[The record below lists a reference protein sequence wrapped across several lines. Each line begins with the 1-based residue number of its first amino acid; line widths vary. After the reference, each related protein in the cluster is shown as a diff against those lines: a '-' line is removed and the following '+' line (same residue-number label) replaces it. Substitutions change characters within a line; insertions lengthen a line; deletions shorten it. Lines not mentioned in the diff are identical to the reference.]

1 MPKIA
6 SKAKSAPK
14 QSRRSAAKQQS
25 DQLRNIRRRY
35 ERAAAR
41 YERQAESAG
50 SEREQRELLKAA
62 SNLREQAQQYYVKNL
77 TISDRGTAKYKADIA
92 SGVRRGYQPSLEQL
106 AGAAQTADENRKRLI
121 KNVLNSSTGDAFYA
135 ATVQLWRGTDY
146 ASRNETVVA
155 EFQKRRPDL
164 EINDVL
170 DVLDYFTKVSGID
183 YLSPEPDEEAD
194 IDSKYPRYKA
204 RIAAA
209 VIQEQLLQ

>member
-14 QSRRSAAKQQS
+14 ESRRSAAKQQS

-41 YERQAESAG
+41 YERDAENASG
-50 SEREQRELLKAA
+50 REKRKLLKAA
-62 SNLREQAQQYYVKNL
+62 SNLREQAQQYYVKNI
-77 TISDRGTAKYKADIA
+77 TIADRGSAKYKADIA
-92 SGVRRGYQPSLEQL
+92 QGVRRGYQPSLEQL
-106 AGAAQTADENRKRLI
+106 AGAAQTGDENRERLI

-135 ATVQLWRGTDY
+135 AAVQLWRGTDY
-146 ASRNETVVA
+146 ASRNETIVA

-170 DVLDYFTKVSGID
+170 DVLDYFTQASGID
-183 YLSPEPDEEAD
+183 YLEPEPDEEAG
-194 IDSKYPRYKA
+194 IDERYRVKA
-204 RIAAA
+204 RTGAAI
-209 VIQEQLLQ
+209 IQEQLLQ

>member
-6 SKAKSAPK
+6 SKVKSAPK

-41 YERQAESAG
+41 YERDAENASG
-50 SEREQRELLKAA
+50 REKRELLKAA

-106 AGAAQTADENRKRLI
+106 AGAAQTADENRERLI

-146 ASRNETVVA
+146 ASRNETIVA

-170 DVLDYFTKVSGID
+170 DVLDYFTQASGID

-194 IDSKYPRYKA
+194 IDGRYPRYKA
-204 RIAAA
+204 RIGAA
-209 VIQEQLLQ
+209 VVQEQLLQ

>member
-14 QSRRSAAKQQS
+14 ESRRSAAKQQS

-41 YERQAESAG
+41 YERDAENASG
-50 SEREQRELLKAA
+50 REKRELLKAA
-62 SNLREQAQQYYVKNL
+62 SNLRERAQQYYAKNL
-77 TISDRGTAKYKADIA
+77 TIAKRGTAKYKTDIA
-92 SGVRRGYQPSLEQL
+92 RGVRSGYQPSLEQL
-106 AGAAQTADENRKRLI
+106 AGAAQTANENREHLI
-121 KNVLNSSTGDAFYA
+121 KTVLNSSTGDVFYA

-146 ASRNETVVA
+146 ARRNETIVA

-164 EINDVL
+164 KVNDVL
-170 DVLDYFTKVSGID
+170 DVLDYFTQVSGID
-183 YLSPEPDEEAD
+183 YLSPELDEEAG
-194 IDSKYPRYKA
+194 IDERYRVNA
-204 RIAAA
+204 RIGVA

>member
-6 SKAKSAPK
+6 SKAKSALK
-14 QSRRSAAKQQS
+14 ESRRSAAKQQS

-62 SNLREQAQQYYVKNL
+62 SNLREQVQQYYVKNL
-77 TISDRGTAKYKADIA
+77 TISDRGSAKYKADIA
-92 SGVRRGYQPSLEQL
+92 RGVRSGYQPSLEQL
-106 AGAAQTADENRKRLI
+106 AGAAQTADENRERLI

-146 ASRNETVVA
+146 ASRNETIVA

-164 EINDVL
+164 EVDDVL
-170 DVLDYFTKVSGID
+170 DVID
-183 YLSPEPDEEAD
+183 YLARASGFDYLEPEPDEEAGVD
-194 IDSKYPRYKA
+194 ERYRRKA
-204 RIAAA
+204 RIGAAI
-209 VIQEQLLQ
+209 IQEQLLQ

>member
-41 YERQAESAG
+41 YERDAENASG
-50 SEREQRELLKAA
+50 REKRELLKAA

-77 TISDRGTAKYKADIA
+77 TISNRGSAKYKADIA

-106 AGAAQTADENRKRLI
+106 AGAAQTADENRERLI

-146 ASRNETVVA
+146 ASRNETIVA

-170 DVLDYFTKVSGID
+170 DVLDYFTQASGID
-183 YLSPEPDEEAD
+183 YLSPEPDEEAG
-194 IDSKYPRYKA
+194 IDERYRIKA
-204 RIAAA
+204 RTGAAI
-209 VIQEQLLQ
+209 IQEQLLR

>member
-41 YERQAESAG
+41 YERDAENASG
-50 SEREQRELLKAA
+50 REKRELLKAA
-62 SNLREQAQQYYVKNL
+62 SNLREQAQQYYSKNL
-77 TISDRGTAKYKADIA
+77 TIAKRGTAKYKADIA

-146 ASRNETVVA
+146 ASRNETIVA

-164 EINDVL
+164 EINNVL
-170 DVLDYFTKVSGID
+170 DVLDYFTQESGID
-183 YLSPEPDEEAD
+183 YLSPEPDEEAG
-194 IDSKYPRYKA
+194 IDERYRVKA
-204 RIAAA
+204 RIGAGI
-209 VIQEQLLQ
+209 VQKQLLQ

>member
-14 QSRRSAAKQQS
+14 ESRRSAAKQQS

-62 SNLREQAQQYYVKNL
+62 SNLREQVQQYYVKNL
-77 TISDRGTAKYKADIA
+77 TISDRGSAKYKADIA
-92 SGVRRGYQPSLEQL
+92 RGVRSGYQSSLEQL
-106 AGAAQTADENRKRLI
+106 AGATQTADENRERLI

-146 ASRNETVVA
+146 ASRNETIVK

-164 EINDVL
+164 EVVDVL
-170 DVLDYFTKVSGID
+170 DVIDYLSRASGID
-183 YLSPEPDEEAD
+183 FLSPEPDEEAG
-194 IDSKYPRYKA
+194 IDERYRVKA
-204 RIAAA
+204 RIGAA

>member
-6 SKAKSAPK
+6 SKAESAPK

-41 YERQAESAG
+41 YERDAESASG
-50 SEREQRELLKAA
+50 REKRELLKAA

-77 TISDRGTAKYKADIA
+77 TISDHGSAKYKADI
-92 SGVRRGYQPSLEQL
+92 SRGVQRGYQPSLEQL
-106 AGAAQTADENRKRLI
+106 AGAAQTADENRERLI

-146 ASRNETVVA
+146 ASRNDTIVA

-164 EINDVL
+164 EVNDVL
-170 DVLDYFTKVSGID
+170 DVLDYFTQASGID
-183 YLSPEPDEEAD
+183 YLSPEPDEEAG
-194 IDSKYPRYKA
+194 IDERYRVKA
-204 RIAAA
+204 RTGAAI
-209 VIQEQLLQ
+209 IQEQLLQ

>member
-35 ERAAAR
+35 ERAAER
-41 YERQAESAG
+41 YERDAESASG
-50 SEREQRELLKAA
+50 REKRELLKAA
-62 SNLREQAQQYYVKNL
+62 SNLREQAQQYFTKNL
-77 TISDRGTAKYKADIA
+77 TIAKRGSAKYKADIA
-92 SGVRRGYQPSLEQL
+92 RGVRSGYQPSLEQL
-106 AGAAQTADENRKRLI
+106 AGAAQTADENRERLI

-135 ATVQLWRGTDY
+135 ATVQLWRGADY
-146 ASRNETVVA
+146 AKRNETIVA

-170 DVLDYFTKVSGID
+170 DVLDYFTQASAID
-183 YLSPEPDEEAD
+183 YLSPEPDEEAG
-194 IDSKYPRYKA
+194 IDERYRVKA
-204 RIAAA
+204 RTGAAI
-209 VIQEQLLQ
+209 IQEQLLQ

>member
-41 YERQAESAG
+41 YERDAENASG
-50 SEREQRELLKAA
+50 REKRELLKAA

-77 TISDRGTAKYKADIA
+77 TIADRGSAKYKADIA
-92 SGVRRGYQPSLEQL
+92 SGARRGYQPSLEQL
-106 AGAAQTADENRKRLI
+106 TGAAQTADENRERLI

-146 ASRNETVVA
+146 ARRNETIVA

-170 DVLDYFTKVSGID
+170 DVLDYFTRASGID
-183 YLSPEPDEEAD
+183 YLSPEPDEEAG
-194 IDSKYPRYKA
+194 IDERYRVRA
-204 RIAAA
+204 RTGVAI
-209 VIQEQLLQ
+209 VQEQLLR

>member
-1 MPKIA
+1 MPKIT

-14 QSRRSAAKQQS
+14 ESRRSAAKQQS

-62 SNLREQAQQYYVKNL
+62 SNLREQVQQYYVKNL
-77 TISDRGTAKYKADIA
+77 TISDRGSAKYKADIA
-92 SGVRRGYQPSLEQL
+92 RGVRSGYQPSLEQL
-106 AGAAQTADENRKRLI
+106 AGAAQTANENRERLI
-121 KNVLNSSTGDAFYA
+121 KNVLNSSTGNVFYA

-146 ASRNETVVA
+146 ASRNETIVA

-164 EINDVL
+164 EINDIL
-170 DVLDYFTKVSGID
+170 DVLDYFTRASGID
-183 YLSPEPDEEAD
+183 FLSPEPDEEAG
-194 IDSKYPRYKA
+194 IDERYRRKA
-204 RIAAA
+204 RIGAAI
-209 VIQEQLLQ
+209 IQEQLLQ

>member
-14 QSRRSAAKQQS
+14 ESRRSAAKQQS

-41 YERQAESAG
+41 YERDAENASG
-50 SEREQRELLKAA
+50 REKRELLKAA

-77 TISDRGTAKYKADIA
+77 TIANRGTAKYKTDIA
-92 SGVRRGYQPSLEQL
+92 RGVRSGYQPSLEQL
-106 AGAAQTADENRKRLI
+106 AGAAQTANENRERLI
-121 KNVLNSSTGDAFYA
+121 KNVLNSSTGDVFYA

-146 ASRNETVVA
+146 ASRNETIVA

-164 EINDVL
+164 NVNDVL
-170 DVLDYFTKVSGID
+170 DVLDYFTQVSGID
-183 YLSPEPDEEAD
+183 YLSPELDEEAG
-194 IDSKYPRYKA
+194 IDERYRVKA
-204 RIAAA
+204 RIGAA
-209 VIQEQLLQ
+209 ITQEQLLQ

>member
-62 SNLREQAQQYYVKNL
+62 SNLREQAQQYYVNNL
-77 TISDRGTAKYKADIA
+77 TISVRGTAKYKADIVR
-92 SGVRRGYQPSLEQL
+92 GVRRGYQPSLEQL
-106 AGAAQTADENRKRLI
+106 AGAAQTADENRELLI
-121 KNVLNSSTGDAFYA
+121 KNVLNSSTGDVFYA

-146 ASRNETVVA
+146 ASRNETIVA

-170 DVLDYFTKVSGID
+170 DVLDYFTQQSGID
-183 YLSPEPDEEAD
+183 YLSPELDEEAD
-194 IDSKYPRYKA
+194 IDERYRVKA
-204 RIAAA
+204 RIGAA

>member
-6 SKAKSAPK
+6 SKDKSAPK

-41 YERQAESAG
+41 YERDAENAG

-62 SNLREQAQQYYVKNL
+62 ANLREQAQQYYVKNI
-77 TISDRGTAKYKADIA
+77 TIADRGTAKYKTDI
-92 SGVRRGYQPSLEQL
+92 VRSVQRGYQPSLEQL
-106 AGAAQTADENRKRLI
+106 AGAAQTADENRERLI

-146 ASRNETVVA
+146 ASRNETIVE

-170 DVLDYFTKVSGID
+170 DVLDYFTRASGID
-183 YLSPEPDEEAD
+183 YLSPEPDEEAG
-194 IDSKYPRYKA
+194 IDERYRVKA
-204 RIAAA
+204 RIGAAI
-209 VIQEQLLQ
+209 IQEQLLQ

>member
-1 MPKIA
+1 MSKIA
-6 SKAKSAPK
+6 SKAESAPK

-62 SNLREQAQQYYVKNL
+62 SNLREQARQYYVKNL
-77 TISDRGTAKYKADIA
+77 SIAVRGSAKYKANIA
-92 SGVRRGYQPSLEQL
+92 QGVRSGYQPSLEQL
-106 AGAAQTADENRKRLI
+106 AGAARTADENRERLI
-121 KNVLNSSTGDAFYA
+121 GNVLDSSTGDAFYA

-146 ASRNETVVA
+146 ANRNETIVA
-155 EFQKRRPDL
+155 EFQKHRPDL

-170 DVLDYFTKVSGID
+170 DVLDYFAQASGID
-183 YLSPEPDEEAD
+183 YLSPEPDEEAG
-194 IDSKYPRYKA
+194 IDERYRVKA
-204 RIAAA
+204 RIGAAI
-209 VIQEQLLQ
+209 IQEQLLR

>member
-41 YERQAESAG
+41 YERDAENASG
-50 SEREQRELLKAA
+50 REKRELLKAA
-62 SNLREQAQQYYVKNL
+62 SNLREQAQQYYVENL
-77 TISDRGTAKYKADIA
+77 TIADRGSVKYKTDIA
-92 SGVRRGYQPSLEQL
+92 QGVRRGYQPSLEQL
-106 AGAAQTADENRKRLI
+106 AGAAQTADENRERLI

-146 ASRNETVVA
+146 ASRNETIVA

-170 DVLDYFTKVSGID
+170 DALDYFTRASGID
-183 YLSPEPDEEAD
+183 YLSPEPDEEAG
-194 IDSKYPRYKA
+194 IDERYRVKA
-204 RIAAA
+204 RIGAAI
-209 VIQEQLLQ
+209 IQEQLLQ

>member
-14 QSRRSAAKQQS
+14 ESRRSAAKQQS

-77 TISDRGTAKYKADIA
+77 TISDRGSAKYKVDIA
-92 SGVRRGYQPSLEQL
+92 RGVRSGYQPSLEQL
-106 AGAAQTADENRKRLI
+106 AGAAQTANENRERLI
-121 KNVLNSSTGDAFYA
+121 KNVLNSSTGNVFYA

-146 ASRNETVVA
+146 ASRNETIVA

-170 DVLDYFTKVSGID
+170 DVLDYFTRASGID
-183 YLSPEPDEEAD
+183 FLSPEPDEEAGLD
-194 IDSKYPRYKA
+194 ERYRRKA
-204 RIAAA
+204 RIGAAI
-209 VIQEQLLQ
+209 IQEQLLQ

>member
-14 QSRRSAAKQQS
+14 ESRRSAAKQQS

-41 YERQAESAG
+41 YERDAENASG
-50 SEREQRELLKAA
+50 REKRELLKAA
-62 SNLREQAQQYYVKNL
+62 SNLREQAQKYYSKNL
-77 TISDRGTAKYKADIA
+77 TIAKRGTAKYKTDIER
-92 SGVRRGYQPSLEQL
+92 GVRSGYQPSLEQL
-106 AGAAQTADENRKRLI
+106 AGAAQTADENRERLI

-146 ASRNETVVA
+146 ASRNETIVE

-164 EINDVL
+164 EVGDVL
-170 DVLDYFTKVSGID
+170 DVLDYFTQASGID
-183 YLSPEPDEEAD
+183 YLKPEPDEEAG
-194 IDSKYPRYKA
+194 IDERYRVKA
-204 RIAAA
+204 RIGAAI
-209 VIQEQLLQ
+209 IQEQLLQ

>member
-1 MPKIA
+1 MPKIT

-41 YERQAESAG
+41 YERDAENASG
-50 SEREQRELLKAA
+50 REKRELLKAA
-62 SNLREQAQQYYVKNL
+62 SNLREQAQQYYSKNL
-77 TISDRGTAKYKADIA
+77 TIVKRGSAKYKADIA

-106 AGAAQTADENRKRLI
+106 AGAAQTADENRERLI

-146 ASRNETVVA
+146 ESRNETIVA

-164 EINDVL
+164 EVNDVL
-170 DVLDYFTKVSGID
+170 DVLDYFTQASGID
-183 YLSPEPDEEAD
+183 YLSPEPDEEVG
-194 IDSKYPRYKA
+194 IDERYRVKA
-204 RIAAA
+204 RTGAAI
-209 VIQEQLLQ
+209 VQKQLLQ

>member
-25 DQLRNIRRRY
+25 DRLRNIRRRY

-41 YERQAESAG
+41 YERDAENASG
-50 SEREQRELLKAA
+50 REKRELLKAA

-77 TISDRGTAKYKADIA
+77 TIADRGSAKYKADIA
-92 SGVRRGYQPSLEQL
+92 SGVRRGYQLSLEQL
-106 AGAAQTADENRKRLI
+106 AGAAQTADENRERLI

-146 ASRNETVVA
+146 ATRNETIVA

-170 DVLDYFTKVSGID
+170 DVLDYFTQASGID

-194 IDSKYPRYKA
+194 IDGRYPRYKA
-204 RIAAA
+204 RIGAAI
-209 VIQEQLLQ
+209 VQKQLLQ

>member
-41 YERQAESAG
+41 YERDAENASG
-50 SEREQRELLKAA
+50 REKRELLKAA
-62 SNLREQAQQYYVKNL
+62 SNLREQAQQYYAKNL
-77 TISDRGTAKYKADIA
+77 TIAKRGSVKYKADIA
-92 SGVRRGYQPSLEQL
+92 RGVRSGYQPSLEQL
-106 AGAAQTADENRKRLI
+106 AGAAQTADENRERLI

-135 ATVQLWRGTDY
+135 ATIQLWRGTDY
-146 ASRNETVVA
+146 ASRNETIVA

-164 EINDVL
+164 EVNDVL
-170 DVLDYFTKVSGID
+170 DVLDYFTQQSDID

-194 IDSKYPRYKA
+194 IDGKYPRYKA
-204 RIAAA
+204 RIGAAI
-209 VIQEQLLQ
+209 VQKQLLQ